1 MKTEGLPSST
11 SYYDD
16 EKRDLEH
23 LLEAFGSMVSL
34 EDIAS
39 AYCQAR
45 RNVYTAGEILCN
57 MQESNSNFPSKNELE
72 GLSASSEESSDNIL
86 DRPKFAERSSME
98 SKPKKCSVSMG
109 TVANVIGKEYAM
121 PKPMENESYA
131 VNKPLKLNSEDLPI
145 SEIWDE
151 KIPPYIAA
159 RDETMHKDVEKFL
172 FAMLGDGF
180 QLGMDV
186 IREVLGVCGY
196 DVKKS
201 MEKLLDLTAS
211 SLEKSEDVLS
221 IAAQKPMEKCSDLES
236 PLCQEKSE
244 HVNSARSGKSRFIT
258 RNDLES
264 PKRDKNRYDLQ
275 REILEALFTVPE
287 RVEKAPR
294 LTRNVKEVRRSRAF
308 GQVVVQPF
316 KDDTTEHI
324 IANPEPHISEDDK
337 EDGYQALRK
346 AAKEYWITMKEY
358 YKAAVDAFAED
369 HGRAYKLLEEGN
381 FFKEKARE
389 ANENSTQKLL
399 ETKDNAED
407 IPLDLH
413 DHEPREAIRLLRLHL
428 TSLCGIPSS

>member
-16 EKRDLEH
+16 EKRDLEQ

-39 AYCQAR
+39 AYCQAG

-57 MQESNSNFPSKNELE
+57 MHESNSTFSSKNESK

-86 DRPKFAERSSME
+86 DRPNFAERSSME

-109 TVANVIGKEYAM
+109 TVAVVIGKEYAM
-121 PKPMENESYA
+121 PKPMENESYEL
-131 VNKPLKLNSEDLPI
+131 NKPLKLNSEDLPI

-172 FAMLGDGF
+172 FATLGDGF

-201 MEKLLDLTAS
+201 MEKLVDLTAS

-221 IAAQKPMEKCSDLES
+221 VGAQKVL
-236 PLCQEKSE
+236 
-244 HVNSARSGKSRFIT
+244 
-258 RNDLES
+258 
-264 PKRDKNRYDLQ
+264 
-275 REILEALFTVPE
+275 
-287 RVEKAPR
+287 
-294 LTRNVKEVRRSRAF
+294 
-308 GQVVVQPF
+308 
-316 KDDTTEHI
+316 
-324 IANPEPHISEDDK
+324 
-337 EDGYQALRK
+337 
-346 AAKEYWITMKEY
+346 
-358 YKAAVDAFAED
+358 
-369 HGRAYKLLEEGN
+369 KLLERESIKWTEEVDGWVIVIRIDEIN
-381 FFKEKARE
+381 PKRLSFAKKE
-389 ANENSTQKLL
+389 
-399 ETKDNAED
+399 
-407 IPLDLH
+407 
-413 DHEPREAIRLLRLHL
+413 
-428 TSLCGIPSS
+428 